1 LDVFTNFLC
10 SGGEGCGFGSGASC
24 FLGCFG

>member
-1 LDVFTNFLC
+1 VISNFLC
-10 SGGEGCGFGSGASC
+10 SGGQGCGFGSGASC